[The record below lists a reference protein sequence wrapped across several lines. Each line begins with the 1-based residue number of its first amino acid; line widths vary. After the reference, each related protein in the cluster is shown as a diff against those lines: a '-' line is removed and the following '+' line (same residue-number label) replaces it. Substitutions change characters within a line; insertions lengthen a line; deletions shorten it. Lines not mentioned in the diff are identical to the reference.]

1 MNNKYHVKQ
10 PCSPDRSLKLT
21 KLLCNERCLRVLFGP
36 LRIHQEKKKKNIM
49 EFKRHFN
56 KHYFLSNFVNQA
68 QAHHFFSLIAWNI
81 FFCACFATFFRE
93 NWVKSVLME
102 LPWMN
107 TVNFLGFHVSGNI
120 ILPHA
125 VLLLA
130 SLLVCSLVHSRWLCY
145 IFFCS
150 LVGLFFPP
158 LLSLILCNEYQ
169 HGHAWYMIANIQ
181 IEYELMKLHNNNK
194 RNCIN

>member
-1 MNNKYHVKQ
+1 MATTTWPTRWTINTTSNNLARQTGHWNWQSYCATKDV
-10 PCSPDRSLKLT
+10 CACCLARSGFTMK
-21 KLLCNERCLRVLFGP
+21 RR
-36 LRIHQEKKKKNIM
+36 RKNM

-102 LPWMN
+102 LPWTN

-130 SLLVCSLVHSRWLCY
+130 PLLVCSLVHSRWLCY
-145 IFFCS
+145 N
-150 LVGLFFPP
+150 FFP
-158 LLSLILCNEYQ
+158 LWLVFFFLHHCHLFY
-169 HGHAWYMIANIQ
+169 AMNIN
-181 IEYELMKLHNNNK
+181 MSMPGTW
-194 RNCIN
+194 